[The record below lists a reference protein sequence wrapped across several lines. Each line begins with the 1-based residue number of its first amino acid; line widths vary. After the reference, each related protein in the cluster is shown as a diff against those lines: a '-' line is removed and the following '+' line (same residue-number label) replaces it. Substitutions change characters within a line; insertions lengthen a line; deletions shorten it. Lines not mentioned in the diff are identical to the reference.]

1 MKTKILGL
9 LAVGLLVNSIDA
21 QSASLNFSTLGTG
34 IHASPVI
41 VGDGTFAS
49 SSGLFT
55 FAPGQDGLFPTLGGV
70 CGFDGLFGCAGS
82 SLSLTFSYAV
92 TNLLF
97 AAGRFNT
104 GDSYTIEG
112 FNGASSVGSLTVT
125 ADGSYGFGSST
136 LTSVIFTK
144 NVTGTNGGGMSFG
157 EFTFD
162 RVGTDVPEPGTLA
175 LLGLGLAGLGTS
187 RRRRAN

>member
-1 MKTKILGL
+1 
-9 LAVGLLVNSIDA
+9 
-21 QSASLNFSTLGTG
+21 
-34 IHASPVI
+34 
-41 VGDGTFAS
+41 
-49 SSGLFT
+49 
-55 FAPGQDGLFPTLGGV
+55 
-70 CGFDGLFGCAGS
+70 
-82 SLSLTFSYAV
+82 V

-112 FNGASSVGSLTVT
+112 FNGASSVGSFTVT
-125 ADGSYGFGSST
+125 ADGSYGFSSST

-162 RVGTDVPEPGTLA
+162 RVVTGVPEPGSLV
-175 LLGLGLAGLGTS
+175 LLGLGLAGLGMS
-187 RRRRAN
+187 RRRKAS